1 MEKAQS
7 GSQSDNQPHETDTSI
22 TDAVAGRSRCARVG
36 ERDGREGRRTGAPFT
51 ASTLLA
57 SEVTQGPHY
66 TVKEP
71 VKTEGF
77 FHEFEITSDYGE
89 LSAVGLSQLTTR
101 LNEVRA
107 LAALDEVSKSKV
119 FLESAGGAVLNV
131 GKSAVKVVTDP
142 VDTAKGV
149 GSGIKRF
156 GVNLGR
162 MSKRAVSIPWAT
174 TASLPLPKENAGE
187 GAANAVLGV
196 SGAMRRWAQKVGA
209 DPYTTN
215 PVLFAALKDI
225 GRIDAAGG
233 IATKVVLPIPAIVT
247 TSASVGDLVWGKD
260 PEELRKINE
269 GRLKAL
275 GVTHA
280 DAQRFF
286 LNRGYTLTSQTRFI
300 AALDAVKAKGLVAYV
315 DTAAKADG
323 ERSALFYVESAEML
337 HRAHAAAPITAILD
351 DSQVV
356 VARQGSHALM
366 LLPLDYVRS
375 TARSQEVLA
384 DVNARLKRELGVTR
398 MEVRLSGQ
406 ASERM
411 RAEITGLGWT
421 LKEKQPLR

>member
-1 MEKAQS
+1 MATPRARALCLAALALVAATVAAEK
-7 GSQSDNQPHETDTSI
+7 GDEP
-22 TDAVAGRSRCARVG
+22 
-36 ERDGREGRRTGAPFT
+36 APSFT
-51 ASTLLA
+51 ASTLLT
-57 SEVTQGPHY
+57 SEVRQGPHY

-77 FHEFEITSDYGE
+77 FHEFAITSDYGE

-107 LAALDEVSKSKV
+107 LAELDEVSTSKV
-119 FLESAGGAVLNV
+119 FLDSAGGAVLNV

-149 GSGIKRF
+149 GAGVKRF

-162 MSKRAVSIPWAT
+162 MSKRAADSVGNDSESA
-174 TASLPLPKENAGE
+174 APKENAGE
-187 GAANAVLGV
+187 GTANAVLGV
-196 SGAMRRWAQKVGA
+196 SGAMRRWARKVGA

-215 PVLFAALKDI
+215 PVLFSALKDI
-225 GRIDAAGG
+225 GRIDAAGS
-233 IATKVVLPIPAIVT
+233 IAAKVVLPIPAIVT

-269 GRLKAL
+269 ERLKAL
-275 GVTHA
+275 GVSDA
-280 DAQRFF
+280 DRQRFF
-286 LNRGYTLTSQTRFI
+286 MNRGYTLTSQTRFI
-300 AALDAVKAKGLVAYV
+300 AAIDAVKAKGVVAYV
-315 DTAAKADG
+315 GAAAKADG

-337 HRAHAAAPITAILD
+337 QRAHAAAPITAILD

-375 TARSQEVLA
+375 TARSRGVLTEIA
-384 DVNARLKRELGVTR
+384 GRVKAELGVTPL
-398 MEVRLSGQ
+398 ELRLTGR
-406 ASERM
+406 ASKQM
-411 RAEITGLGWT
+411 RLEIAAVGWT

>member
-1 MEKAQS
+1 MATPRARALCLAALAFVAATVSAEK
-7 GSQSDNQPHETDTSI
+7 GDEP
-22 TDAVAGRSRCARVG
+22 
-36 ERDGREGRRTGAPFT
+36 APSFT
-51 ASTLLA
+51 ASTLLT
-57 SEVTQGPHY
+57 SEVRKGPHY

-77 FHEFEITSDYGE
+77 FHEFAITSDYGE

-107 LAALDEVSKSKV
+107 LAELDEVSKSKV
-119 FLESAGGAVLNV
+119 FLDSAGGGVLNV

-149 GSGIKRF
+149 GAGVKRF

-162 MSKRAVSIPWAT
+162 MSKRAADSVGNDSESA
-174 TASLPLPKENAGE
+174 APKENAGE
-187 GAANAVLGV
+187 GTANAVLGV
-196 SGAMRRWAQKVGA
+196 SGAMRRWARKLGA

-215 PVLFAALKDI
+215 PVLFEALKEI

-233 IATKVVLPIPAIVT
+233 IATKVVLPIPPIVGA
-247 TSASVGDLVWGKD
+247 SASVGDLVWGKD

-269 GRLKAL
+269 ERLKAL
-275 GVTHA
+275 GVS
-280 DAQRFF
+280 DAGRQRFF
-286 LNRGYTLTSQTRFI
+286 MNRGYTLTSQTRFI
-300 AALDAVKAKGLVAYV
+300 TALDAVRAKGSVAYV
-315 DTAAKADG
+315 DAAAKADG

-337 HRAHAAAPITAILD
+337 HRAHTAARITAILD

-375 TARSQEVLA
+375 TARSRGVLTEIA
-384 DVNARLKRELGVTR
+384 GRVKTELGVTPLELQLTGR
-398 MEVRLSGQ
+398 TSKQ
-406 ASERM
+406 M
-411 RAEITGLGWT
+411 RAAIAAVGWT
-421 LKEKQPLR
+421 LEERQPIR

>member
-1 MEKAQS
+1 VSA
-7 GSQSDNQPHETDTSI
+7 DTGDEPPPS
-22 TDAVAGRSRCARVG
+22 
-36 ERDGREGRRTGAPFT
+36 FT
-51 ASTLLA
+51 APALLA
-57 SEVTQGPHY
+57 PDVRKGPHHI
-66 TVKEP
+66 VNES
-71 VKTEGF
+71 VKTEGY
-77 FHEFEITSDYGE
+77 FHEFGITSDYGQ

-101 LNEVRA
+101 LNEIRA
-107 LAALDEVSKSKV
+107 LAALDDVSKSKV

-149 GSGIKRF
+149 GSGFKRL
-156 GVNLGR
+156 GINLGR
-162 MSKRAVSIPWAT
+162 MSKRAVDSVGNDTESA
-174 TASLPLPKENAGE
+174 APKENAGE
-187 GAANAVLGV
+187 GAANSVLGV
-196 SGAMRRWAQKVGA
+196 TGAMRRWARKVGA
-209 DPYTTN
+209 DPYTSN
-215 PVLFAALKDI
+215 PVLFTALKDI
-225 GRIDAAGG
+225 GRIDAAGS

-269 GRLKAL
+269 ERLKAL

-315 DTAAKADG
+315 DAAAKADG

-337 HRAHAAAPITAILD
+337 QRAHAASPVSAVLD
-351 DSQVV
+351 DSQVI

-366 LLPLDYVRS
+366 VLPLDYVRS
-375 TARSQEVLA
+375 TARSREVLA
-384 DVNARLKRELGVTR
+384 EISGRVKTELGVTPL
-398 MEVRLSGQ
+398 ELRLTGQ
-406 ASERM
+406 ASKQM
-411 RAEITGLGWT
+411 RAAIAGAGWT

>member
-1 MEKAQS
+1 MMATPRARALCLAALALVSATVAAEK
-7 GSQSDNQPHETDTSI
+7 GDEP
-22 TDAVAGRSRCARVG
+22 
-36 ERDGREGRRTGAPFT
+36 APSFT
-51 ASTLLA
+51 ASTLLT
-57 SEVTQGPHY
+57 SEVRKGPHY

-77 FHEFEITSDYGE
+77 FHEFAITSDYGE

-107 LAALDEVSKSKV
+107 LAELDEVSKSKV
-119 FLESAGGAVLNV
+119 FLDSAGGAVLNV

-149 GSGIKRF
+149 GAGVKRF

-162 MSKRAVSIPWAT
+162 MSKRAADSVGNDSESA
-174 TASLPLPKENAGE
+174 APKENAGE
-187 GAANAVLGV
+187 GTANAVLGV
-196 SGAMRRWAQKVGA
+196 SGAMRRWARKVGA

-215 PVLFAALKDI
+215 PVLFSALKDI

-269 GRLKAL
+269 ERLKAL
-275 GVTHA
+275 GVSDT
-280 DAQRFF
+280 DRQRFF
-286 LNRGYTLTSQTRFI
+286 MNRGYTLTSQTRFI

-315 DTAAKADG
+315 GAAAKAEG

-337 HRAHAAAPITAILD
+337 QRAHAAAPITAVLD
-351 DSQVV
+351 DSQVI
-356 VARQGSHALM
+356 VARQGSHAVM

-375 TARSQEVLA
+375 TARSRGVLTEIVGRVKA
-384 DVNARLKRELGVTR
+384 ELGVTPVELHLTGR
-398 MEVRLSGQ
+398 TSKQ
-406 ASERM
+406 M
-411 RAEITGLGWT
+411 RAAIAGVGWT
-421 LKEKQPLR
+421 LKERQPIR

>member
-1 MEKAQS
+1 M
-7 GSQSDNQPHETDTSI
+7 PTT
-22 TDAVAGRSRCARVG
+22 RSRVLSVVLLVALASATVIG
-36 ERDGREGRRTGAPFT
+36 QKGDEPPPSFT
-51 ASTLLA
+51 ASALLA
-57 SEVTQGPHY
+57 SDVRTGPHH

-77 FHEFEITSDYGE
+77 FHEFDIASDFGE

-107 LAALDEVSKSKV
+107 LAALDDVSKSKV
-119 FLESAGGAVLNV
+119 FLEAAGGAVLNV
-131 GKSAVKVVTDP
+131 GKSTVKVVTDP

-162 MSKRAVSIPWAT
+162 MSKRAVDSVGNDSDDPA
-174 TASLPLPKENAGE
+174 PKENAGE

-196 SGAMRRWAQKVGA
+196 SGAMRRWARKVGA

-215 PVLFAALKDI
+215 PLLFAALKDI

-269 GRLKAL
+269 DRLKAL
-275 GVTHA
+275 GVAHA

-315 DTAAKADG
+315 DAAAKADG
-323 ERSALFYVESAEML
+323 ERSALFFVESAEML
-337 HRAHAAAPITAILD
+337 QHAHAAAPVTAILD

-356 VARQGSHALM
+356 VARQGSSAAM
-366 LLPLDYVRS
+366 LLPLDYLRS
-375 TARSQEVLA
+375 TARSREVLA
-384 DVNARLKRELGVTR
+384 DVNTRTKGELGVTR
-398 MEVRLSGQ
+398 VEVLLSGR
-406 ASERM
+406 ASNQM
-411 RAEITGLGWT
+411 RAAITSAGWT

>member
-1 MEKAQS
+1 MRATPRARALWLAALALASATVIGEK
-7 GSQSDNQPHETDTSI
+7 GDDP
-22 TDAVAGRSRCARVG
+22 
-36 ERDGREGRRTGAPFT
+36 APSFT

-57 SEVTQGPHY
+57 SDVRKGPHH

-77 FHEFEITSDYGE
+77 FHEFEIASDYGD

-149 GSGIKRF
+149 GTGIKRF

-162 MSKRAVSIPWAT
+162 MSKRAVDSVGNDSESAAPE
-174 TASLPLPKENAGE
+174 ENAGE

-196 SGAMRRWAQKVGA
+196 SGAMRRWARKVGA

-233 IATKVVLPIPAIVT
+233 IATKVVLPVPAIVT

-269 GRLKAL
+269 ERLKAL
-275 GVTHA
+275 GVSHA

-300 AALDAVKAKGLVAYV
+300 AAVDAVKAKGLVAYV
-315 DTAAKADG
+315 DAAAKADG
-323 ERSALFYVESAEML
+323 ESSALFYVESSEML
-337 HRAHAAAPITAILD
+337 QKAHAASPVSAVLD

-375 TARSQEVLA
+375 TARSREVLA
-384 DVNARLKRELGVTR
+384 EIDGRVKGELGVSPL
-398 MEVRLSGQ
+398 EVRLSGQ
-406 ASERM
+406 ASKQM
-411 RAEITGLGWT
+411 RAAITGVGWT